1 MKINEII
8 QETIEGFVKK
18 DKIKYKPVLEREIVV
33 KENINESFEKLMEE
47 FSYEDYYGAYD
58 EMAHNILQ
66 DFLYNNNEDFS
77 KNIGWTVLPFQL
89 LKSTWEDWVKMNG
102 VVRYPKN
109 VEKIEN
115 KLYRNI
121 MMISVISEMCGH
133 KQSGEYYM
141 SEDNEELNEVVD
153 GYLTL
158 KTKEP
163 VDVNQLEMDF
173 ETGGGTG
180 NPTPDTN
187 YYANDWQKP
196 LFNYLDKIYAEKGL
210 EDRSTEEAKK
220 ELLDELLE
228 KWYWNYAVDPKTGHN
243 YVSDYGLEPLEKLL
257 VKLGDEDDVNR
268 KIPIIDQILNVAHQR
283 SDLAGWLVQ
292 GGTNA
297 LSALSGYGELEPTE
311 ERT

>member
-1 MKINEII
+1 MKIYEII

-47 FSYEDYYGAYD
+47 FSYEDYFDAYN

-77 KNIGWTVLPFQL
+77 KNIGWTLLPFQL

-102 VVRYPKN
+102 EVRYPQN

-121 MMISVISEMCGH
+121 LMISVITEMCGH
-133 KQSGEYYM
+133 KERGEYYM
-141 SEDNEELNEVVD
+141 SENNDELNEIMNNFFNWKNAQPID
-153 GYLTL
+153 R
-158 KTKEP
+158 
-163 VDVNQLEMDF
+163 NQLEMDF

-180 NPTPDTN
+180 TPTVDTN
-187 YYANDWQKP
+187 FQPSDYQMKLYG
-196 LFNYLDKIYAEKGL
+196 FLDKVYDEKGL
-210 EDRSTEEAKK
+210 EEYSTEQAKA
-220 ELLDELLE
+220 ELLDVLLE
-228 KWYWNYAVDPKTGHN
+228 KWYWKYAVDPKTGHN

-257 VKLGDEDDVNR
+257 VKLGDEEDVNK

-292 GGTNA
+292 GGSSA
-297 LSALSGYGELEPTE
+297 LSALSGYGELEPE
-311 ERT
+311 DRT